1 MMSYSSIVLDNIKLK
16 NKKYKDEII
25 DQIESDIRFLIFTNS
40 ESIRFNQVLKS
51 VVDRL
56 YGYIDHHKSY
66 YIYEKNIDYVIYDYN
81 KRLDELK
88 KTILSTIEKIKNE
101 Q

>member
-1 MMSYSSIVLDNIKLK
+1 MKSYSSVVLDNIKLK
-16 NKKYKDEII
+16 NKKYKDELI

-51 VVDRL
+51 LVDRL

-66 YIYEKNIDYVIYDYN
+66 YIYEKNIEYVITDYN
-81 KRLDELK
+81 KRINELRDN
-88 KTILSTIEKIKNE
+88 ILKTIEKIKNE